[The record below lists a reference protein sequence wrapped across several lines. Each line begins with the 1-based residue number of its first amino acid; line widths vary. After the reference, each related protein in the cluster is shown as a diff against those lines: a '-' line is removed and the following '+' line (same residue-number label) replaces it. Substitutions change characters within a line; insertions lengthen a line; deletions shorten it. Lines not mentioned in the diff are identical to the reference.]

1 MKKLLPEFSFR
12 VFGHLQTLSFAMP
25 ARLEQPPSHPLVCF
39 QGFLEFAKRTNKI
52 AQFFHKMWQF
62 FTLPEFRHLGGL
74 KRGMHLQLILG
85 GVGLI
90 AKMALGPL

>member
-25 ARLEQPPSHPLVCF
+25 ARLEQSPSHPLVCF

-62 FTLPEFRHLGGL
+62 FTLPEFRHLGRL
-74 KRGMHLQLILG
+74 KPVE
-85 GVGLI
+85 VGPSFRIFLPESFDLE
-90 AKMALGPL
+90 APP